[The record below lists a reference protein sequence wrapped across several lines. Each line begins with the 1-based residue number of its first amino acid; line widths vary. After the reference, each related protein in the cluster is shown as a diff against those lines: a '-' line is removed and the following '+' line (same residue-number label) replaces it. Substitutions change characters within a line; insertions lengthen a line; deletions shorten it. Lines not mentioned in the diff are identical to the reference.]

1 MKGATIRDVA
11 RQARVSHQTVSRVI
25 NGRESVTAETRE
37 RVLRAIR
44 ELEYVP
50 SAVARSLSSN
60 RTHTLGMVT
69 TDVSDHF
76 FAEAVA
82 GAEAEARKRGYFL
95 IIGSIEEGS
104 EDDERTYLRLMLE
117 RRVEG
122 LIVAVPRLRLADD
135 DLLVDAAARIPTV
148 LVASDVEV
156 RGADHVDI
164 DNRRGGLDATA
175 YLVAQGHRIVATI
188 TGPLD
193 WPSARARLDGYRD
206 ALREAGLS
214 ADRRLV
220 EVCADWGLEGGRRA
234 AERLLGSTPSL
245 TAIFAQ
251 SDLLALGAIAVLRA
265 HGLRVPEDV
274 SVIGF
279 DDIPVSSIFDPPL
292 TTVRQPMREVGELAA
307 RLIGDRTSSSRR
319 GKTTRQMLRAP
330 LVIRGSVARLDGAS
344 RAAGIHRDSP
354 RRKSKP

>member
-11 RQARVSHQTVSRVI
+11 RRARVSHQTVSRVI
-25 NGRESVTAETRE
+25 NGQENVTAATRG
-37 RVLRAIR
+37 RVLDAIR
-44 ELEYVP
+44 QLEYVP

-76 FAEAVA
+76 FSEAVA

-122 LIVAVPRLRLADD
+122 LIVAVPRLRIADD
-135 DLLVDAAARIPTV
+135 DILADAVARIPTV
-148 LVASDVEV
+148 LVASDIELA
-156 RGADHVDI
+156 GADHVDI
-164 DNRRGGLDATA
+164 DNRRGGHEATG
-175 YLVAQGHRIVATI
+175 YLVAQRHRVIATI

-206 ALREAGLS
+206 ALREAGIS
-214 ADRRLV
+214 ADRALV
-220 EVCADWGLEGGRRA
+220 EPCVDWGLESGRRA
-234 AERLLGSTPSL
+234 ADRLLSSAPTL

-251 SDLLALGAIAVLRA
+251 SDLLALGAIAALRA
-265 HGLRVPEDV
+265 RGLRVPEDV
-274 SVIGF
+274 SVVGF
-279 DDIPVSSIFDPPL
+279 DDIPVSSVFDPPL
-292 TTVRQPMREVGELAA
+292 TRCVNRCARSGNSPLDSSGTGRRRRVRRRA
-307 RLIGDRTSSSRR
+307 RGTCCVRR
-319 GKTTRQMLRAP
+319 
-330 LVIRGSVARLDGAS
+330 S
-344 RAAGIHRDSP
+344 
-354 RRKSKP
+354 

>member
-11 RQARVSHQTVSRVI
+11 RRARVSHQTVSRVI
-25 NGRESVTAETRE
+25 NGHDNVTAETRE
-37 RVLRAIR
+37 RVLGAIR

-50 SAVARSLSSN
+50 SAVARSLSSQ

-82 GAEAEARKRGYFL
+82 GAEAEARQRGYFL

-122 LIVAVPRLRLADD
+122 LIVAVPRLRLAKD
-135 DLLVDAAARIPTV
+135 DLLADAVLRIPTV
-148 LVASDVEV
+148 LVASDIELA
-156 RGADHVDI
+156 GADHVDI
-164 DNRRGGLDATA
+164 DNRRGGLEATA
-175 YLVAQGHRIVATI
+175 YLVAQKHRLIATI

-206 ALREAGLS
+206 ALRDAGIS
-214 ADRRLV
+214 PDRSLV
-220 EVCADWGLEGGRRA
+220 EPCVDWGLDSGRRA
-234 AERLLGSTPSL
+234 AERLLESAPKL

-251 SDLLALGAIAVLRA
+251 SDLLALGAIAALRA
-265 HGLRVPEDV
+265 RGMRVPEDV
-274 SVIGF
+274 SVVGF
-279 DDIPVSSIFDPPL
+279 DDIPVSSVFDPPL
-292 TTVRQPMREVGELAA
+292 TTVRQPMREVGQLAA
-307 RLIGDRTSSSRR
+307 RLIGDRAAS
-319 GKTTRQMLRAP
+319 TRKMKGTRHTLRAP
-330 LVIRGSVARLDGAS
+330 LVIRGSVARPDGA
-344 RAAGIHRDSP
+344 A
-354 RRKSKP
+354 RR

>member
-1 MKGATIRDVA
+1 VKRATIRDVA
-11 RQARVSHQTVSRVI
+11 RRARVSHQTVSRVI
-25 NGRESVTAETRE
+25 NGHESVTSETRA
-37 RVLRAIR
+37 RVLRAVQ
-44 ELEYVP
+44 ELAYVP

-122 LIVAVPRLRLADD
+122 LIVAVPRLRLAGD
-135 DLLVDAAARIPTV
+135 DLLADAAARVPTV
-148 LVASDVEV
+148 LVASDVELP
-156 RGADHVDI
+156 GADHIDI
-164 DNRRGGLDATA
+164 DNRRGGLDATGH
-175 YLVAQGHRIVATI
+175 LVAQGHRIVATI

-214 ADRRLV
+214 TDRARV
-220 EVCADWGLEGGRRA
+220 EAGVDWGLDGGRRA
-234 AERLLGSTPSL
+234 AERLLASTPSL

-251 SDLLALGAIAVLRA
+251 SDLLALGTIAALRSR
-265 HGLRVPEDV
+265 GLRVPEDV

-307 RLIGDRTSSSRR
+307 RLVGDRAASGRPGR
-319 GKTTRQMLRAP
+319 TTRHVLRAP
-330 LVIRGSVARLDGAS
+330 LVIRGSVARLVGT
-344 RAAGIHRDSP
+344 RQVSP
-354 RRKSKP
+354 RRKSTS

>member
-1 MKGATIRDVA
+1 VKGATIRDVA
-11 RQARVSHQTVSRVI
+11 RRARVSHQTVSRVI
-25 NGRESVTAETRE
+25 NGHANVTPETRE

-44 ELEYVP
+44 ELGYVP
-50 SAVARSLSSN
+50 SAVARSLSTD

-122 LIVAVPRLRLADD
+122 LIVAVPRLRLAED
-135 DLLVDAAARIPTV
+135 DLLADAVARIPTV
-148 LVASDVEV
+148 LVASDIDLPQ
-156 RGADHVDI
+156 ADHVDI
-164 DNRRGGLDATA
+164 DNRRGGHEATA
-175 YLVAQGHRIVATI
+175 YLVAQKHRLIATI

-206 ALREAGLS
+206 ALREAGIT
-214 ADRRLV
+214 ADHALV
-220 EVCADWGLEGGRRA
+220 EPCVDWGLESGRRA
-234 AERLLGSTPSL
+234 AERLLATVPKL

-251 SDLLALGAIAVLRA
+251 SDLLALGAIAALRA
-265 HGLRVPEDV
+265 RGLRVPGDV
-274 SVIGF
+274 SVVGF
-279 DDIPVSSIFDPPL
+279 DDIPVSSVFDPPL
-292 TTVRQPMREVGELAA
+292 TTVRQPMREVGALAA
-307 RLIGDRTSSSRR
+307 RLIGDRASASKRAKVSRHV
-319 GKTTRQMLRAP
+319 LRAP
-330 LVIRGSVARLDGAS
+330 LVIRGSVARLDGA
-344 RAAGIHRDSP
+344 G
-354 RRKSKP
+354 RR

>member
-11 RQARVSHQTVSRVI
+11 RRARVSHQTVSRVI
-25 NGRESVTAETRE
+25 NGQENVTAATRE
-37 RVLRAIR
+37 RVLDAIR

-76 FAEAVA
+76 FSEAVA

-122 LIVAVPRLRLADD
+122 LIVAMPRLRLAED
-135 DLLVDAAARIPTV
+135 DLLADAVARIPTV
-148 LVASDVEV
+148 LVASDIELA
-156 RGADHVDI
+156 GADHVDI
-164 DNRRGGLDATA
+164 DNRRGGQEATA
-175 YLVAQGHRIVATI
+175 YLAAQKHRIIATI

-206 ALREAGLS
+206 ALRDAGIS
-214 ADRRLV
+214 ADRALV
-220 EVCADWGLEGGRRA
+220 EPCVDWGLDSGRRA
-234 AERLLGSTPSL
+234 ADRLLESAPKL

-251 SDLLALGAIAVLRA
+251 SDLLALGAIAALRA
-265 HGLRVPEDV
+265 RGMRVPEDV
-274 SVIGF
+274 SVVGF
-279 DDIPVSSIFDPPL
+279 DDIPVSSAFDPPL

-307 RLIGDRTSSSRR
+307 RLIGDRAASAR
-319 GKTTRQMLRAP
+319 KTKGTRHTLRAP
-330 LVIRGSVARLDGAS
+330 LVIRGSVARLDGV
-344 RAAGIHRDSP
+344 P
-354 RRKSKP
+354 RR

>member
-1 MKGATIRDVA
+1 VKGATIRDVA
-11 RQARVSHQTVSRVI
+11 RRARVSHQTVSRVI
-25 NGRESVTAETRE
+25 NGHDSVTAETRD
-37 RVLRAIR
+37 RVLRAVR

-50 SAVARSLSSN
+50 SAVARSLSSQ

-122 LIVAVPRLRLADD
+122 LIVAVPRLRLAEDD
-135 DLLVDAAARIPTV
+135 PLGDAVGRIPTV
-148 LVASDVEV
+148 LVASDIELP
-156 RGADHVDI
+156 GADHVDI
-164 DNRRGGLDATA
+164 DNRRGGQEATA
-175 YLVAQGHRIVATI
+175 YLAAQNHRIIATI

-206 ALREAGLS
+206 ALRDAGIS
-214 ADRRLV
+214 ADRVLV
-220 EVCADWGLEGGRRA
+220 EPCVDWGLESGRRA
-234 AERLLGSTPSL
+234 ADRLLESAPKL

-251 SDLLALGAIAVLRA
+251 SDLLALGAIAALRA
-265 HGLRVPEDV
+265 RGMRVPEDV
-274 SVIGF
+274 SVVGF
-279 DDIPVSSIFDPPL
+279 DDIPVSSVFDPPL

-307 RLIGDRTSSSRR
+307 RLIGDRAASAR
-319 GKTTRQMLRAP
+319 KTKGTRHMLRAP
-330 LVIRGSVARLDGAS
+330 LVIRGSVARLDGV
-344 RAAGIHRDSP
+344 P
-354 RRKSKP
+354 RR

>member
-11 RQARVSHQTVSRVI
+11 RRARVSHQTVSRVI
-25 NGRESVTAETRE
+25 NGHESVTDETRE
-37 RVLRAIR
+37 RVLRAVR

-50 SAVARSLSSN
+50 SAVARSLSSQ

-82 GAEAEARKRGYFL
+82 GAEAEARKRGYFM

-122 LIVAVPRLRLADD
+122 LVVPVPRLRLAEDD
-135 DLLVDAAARIPTV
+135 PLADAVARIPTV
-148 LVASDVEV
+148 LVASDIDLA
-156 RGADHVDI
+156 GADHVDI
-164 DNRRGGLDATA
+164 DNRRGGHEATG
-175 YLVAQGHRIVATI
+175 YLVAQNHRLIGTI

-206 ALREAGLS
+206 ALRGNATAEAQV
-214 ADRRLV
+214 V
-220 EVCADWGLEGGRRA
+220 EPSLDWGLESGRRA
-234 AERLLGSTPSL
+234 AERLLAVAKRP

-251 SDLLALGAIAVLRA
+251 SDLLALGAIAALRA
-265 HGLRVPEDV
+265 HGLRVPDDV
-274 SVIGF
+274 SIIGF
-279 DDIPVSSIFDPPL
+279 DDIPVAEVFDPPL
-292 TTVRQPMREVGELAA
+292 TTLRQPMREVGELAA
-307 RLIGDRTSSSRR
+307 RLVADPHSGARR
-319 GKTTRQMLRAP
+319 GKSTRRHVLRAP
-330 LVIRGSVARLDGAS
+330 LVIRGSVAPLRIKSEAGAGRS
-344 RAAGIHRDSP
+344 ARIVRA
-354 RRKSKP
+354 SKG